1 MANVKTD
8 GKKKVSKAKKAEAI
22 KTANMQKLAK
32 TKTDHKNSD
41 PLDIVY

>member
-22 KTANMQKLAK
+22 RTANTQKIVK
-32 TKTDHKNSD
+32 TKAEHKKAD
-41 PLDIVY
+41 PLDMVY